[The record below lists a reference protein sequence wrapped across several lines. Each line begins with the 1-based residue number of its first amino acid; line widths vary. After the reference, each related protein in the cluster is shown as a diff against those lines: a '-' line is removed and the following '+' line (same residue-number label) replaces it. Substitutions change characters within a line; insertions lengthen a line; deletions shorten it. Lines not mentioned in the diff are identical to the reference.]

1 MQISPKVLSKI
12 FKLICRNFDYDFRFE
27 NEIFLVKL
35 YRNLILEIIML
46 PRVIINFNY
55 AYLNQAL
62 EIKSIDKITG
72 GVL

>member
-1 MQISPKVLSKI
+1 
-12 FKLICRNFDYDFRFE
+12 
-27 NEIFLVKL
+27 
-35 YRNLILEIIML
+35 ML